1 MSLFDPVWTLF
12 RGSKARP
19 DPNATN
25 GAAEENPVP
34 PLIAE
39 VRHDLV
45 VGAYDEAVR
54 RAYLG
59 ALDDARRAYSL
70 SFPVGWTHPEI
81 LSHGFPASTGDLP
94 DSFRRLYDLYR
105 PIRYGPP
112 QSHRTPEPVIELLQD
127 IYGRV
132 PMWTLYRDPQPRADG
147 AGPSAEAPEETY
159 SEDVD
164 LS

>member
-12 RGSKARP
+12 RGPKARP
-19 DPNATN
+19 GTVDGSGAVVENA
-25 GAAEENPVP
+25 VP
-34 PLIAE
+34 PLITE

-70 SFPVGWTHPEI
+70 NFPSGWTHPEI
-81 LSHGFPASTGDLP
+81 LAHGFPAATGDLS

-112 QSHRTPEPVIELLQD
+112 QSHRTPEPVIELLQE

-132 PMWTLYRDPQPRADG
+132 PMWQLYRDPKPRTD
-147 AGPSAEAPEETY
+147 GPSDGSGADAQDEPVD
-159 SEDVD
+159 EDVA
-164 LS
+164 

>member
-12 RGSKARP
+12 RGNRAR
-19 DPNATN
+19 
-25 GAAEENPVP
+25 GAASTVAGPAGDVTTP
-34 PLIAE
+34 PIITE

-59 ALDDARRAYSL
+59 ALADAKRAYNL
-70 SFPVGWTHPEI
+70 QFPAGWTHPEI
-81 LSHGFPASTGDLP
+81 LAHGFPASSGDLAV
-94 DSFRRLYDLYR
+94 SFRRLYDLYR

-112 QSHRTPEPVIELLQD
+112 RTHRTKEPVVELLQD

-132 PMWTLYRDPQPRADG
+132 PMWSLYVEAPRSAAADG
-147 AGPSAEAPEETY
+147 QAGADEYEETY
-159 SEDVD
+159 EDEA
-164 LS
+164 S